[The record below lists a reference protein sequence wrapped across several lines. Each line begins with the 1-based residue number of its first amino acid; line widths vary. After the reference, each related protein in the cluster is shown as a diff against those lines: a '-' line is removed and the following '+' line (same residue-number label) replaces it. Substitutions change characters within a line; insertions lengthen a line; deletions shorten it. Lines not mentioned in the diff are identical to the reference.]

1 MMRTCKRP
9 LIAALVLF
17 LAFSAGAG
25 AADLET
31 LKTKARRGNTTA
43 QTNLGGMYYYGQG
56 VAQDY
61 GEALQW
67 YRLAAAQGYAE
78 AQTNLGGMYYYG
90 LGVAQDYFEAYTWY
104 RLAAAQGLAQAQAAL
119 GDMYGFGQGV
129 AQDYI
134 QAYTWWS
141 LAAAIDT
148 TVANKRDKVAKMMTP
163 AQIAAAQRRVQEWK
177 PKAAR

>member
-1 MMRTCKRP
+1 MMRTCKRQ

-17 LAFSAGAG
+17 LAFRADAR

-67 YRLAAAQGYAE
+67 YRLAAAQG
-78 AQTNLGGMYYYG
+78 
-90 LGVAQDYFEAYTWY
+90 
-104 RLAAAQGLAQAQAAL
+104 LAKAQAAL

-148 TVANKRDKVAKMMTP
+148 TAANKRDKVAKMMTP
-163 AQIAAAQRRVQEWK
+163 AQIAAAQRLVQEWK